1 MLKLLSIPIKSY
13 LKKYKKNFSS
23 KIFLFKPN
31 VCCITNITED
41 HLERYKNK
49 NDYFNTIVNVVI
61 SVTSESGLINNYN
74 INLAYIKDCSNL
86 LLATQPKI
94 PKEHIKI
101 LGNIFKSKNK
111 KIQTP
116 FTLDNIVN
124 VKIVTYN

>member
-1 MLKLLSIPIKSY
+1 MYTQLLVTTHHVNSWNQDTLVTLDHVLVPSEKL
-13 LKKYKKNFSS
+13 
-23 KIFLFKPN
+23 
-31 VCCITNITED
+31 D
-41 HLERYKNK
+41 LE
-49 NDYFNTIVNVVI
+49 F
-61 SVTSESGLINNYN
+61 NNYN